1 MDVNSATA
9 TSVGALVNSPQPQP
23 AAPTPS
29 IEKRL
34 QEPEDS
40 VVVKLSKQ
48 AQQLNRAE
56 DENNNTERAVTKPK
70 EAAEPSGIRFMEGKS
85 EGGRVDTY
93 A

>member
-23 AAPTPS
+23 AAPAPS

-34 QEPEDS
+34 QEPEDA
-40 VVVKLSKQ
+40 VVVKISKQ
-48 AQQLNRAE
+48 AQQLNRA
-56 DENNNTERAVTKPK
+56 DDQNNNTERAATKPK
-70 EAAEPSGIRFMEGKS
+70 EAAGPPGIRFMEGKS
-85 EGGRVDTY
+85 KGGHVDTF